1 MKNITILALATILAA
16 CGNDPITNAGYFDDD
31 VDRSNNTTTNY
42 TNDESN
48 TSNSNNTTTNNYYH
62 DSVIVVHDTL
72 TRTITTRV
80 TDTMY
85 VKDTLTFTDTLTVHT
100 SSTDTIVKN
109 IKEVVRDTLR
119 DTLKVTVRDTVRELR
134 VDTIKEVI
142 TKTDT
147 VRLLKRDTVKMMST
161 DYFDSLQA
169 LYDELPSYVGQISV
183 GDFYIKYQNGYMTF
197 FLHEDAP
204 LKSGYNSVAATVYF
218 IGSAVWSPSA
228 YAYNENGY
236 ERSLSSYGSE
246 DGVQKATFIGSFT
259 NYRWLEKSE
268 YNRFTDRCIIVTQV
282 SIKLNFTSKNASAD
296 ADFVWTGAQKL
307 CDKRT

>member
-1 MKNITILALATILAA
+1 MKHIATLALATILAA
-16 CGNDPITNAGYFDDD
+16 CGNDPVTYAGYFDDD
-31 VDRSNNTTTNY
+31 QDKSTNTTTNY

-80 TDTMY
+80 TDTLY

-109 IKEVVRDTLR
+109 VKEVVRDTLR
-119 DTLKVTVRDTVRELR
+119 DTLTVTVRDTVRELR

-161 DYFDSLQA
+161 DYFDSLQT
-169 LYDELPSYVGQISV
+169 LYDNLLAYNKKAVVGDNYTISYEYPVNGKYHYMQVKTDRTFATPSAGSYEVCLDYIDAAAWMPKVNGSYVGQNDYYEEHHVPTDLTIDGKKIRVLCCSSV
-183 GDFYIKYQNGYMTF
+183 WVLRVGYT
-197 FLHEDAP
+197 
-204 LKSGYNSVAATVYF
+204 
-218 IGSAVWSPSA
+218 
-228 YAYNENGY
+228 
-236 ERSLSSYGSE
+236 SLCQYLRIQ
-246 DGVQKATFIGSFT
+246 QKA
-259 NYRWLEKSE
+259 L
-268 YNRFTDRCIIVTQV
+268 
-282 SIKLNFTSKNASAD
+282 
-296 ADFVWTGAQKL
+296 
-307 CDKRT
+307 

>member
-1 MKNITILALATILAA
+1 MKKLILALATILAA

-31 VDRSNNTTTNY
+31 VDKSTTTTTNY

-119 DTLKVTVRDTVRELR
+119 DTLTVTVRDTVRELR

-161 DYFDSLQA
+161 DYFDSLQT
-169 LYDELPSYVGQISV
+169 LYDNLLSYNKKAVVGDNYTISYEYPSAGGRIRYMQVKTDRTFATPTGGSYAVCLDYIDAAVWMPKSHGSYVGQNDQV
-183 GDFYIKYQNGYMTF
+183 G
-197 FLHEDAP
+197 
-204 LKSGYNSVAATVYF
+204 
-218 IGSAVWSPSA
+218 
-228 YAYNENGY
+228 
-236 ERSLSSYGSE
+236 YGSPE
-246 DGVQKATFIGSFT
+246 HHVPTDLTIDGKQSTCGAVAPYGYCVLVTRVYVNI
-259 NYRWLEKSE
+259 YE
-268 YNRFTDRCIIVTQV
+268 YSKKLYESNTLWEGV
-282 SIKLNFTSKNASAD
+282 IK
-296 ADFVWTGAQKL
+296 V
-307 CDKRT
+307 C